1 MAFSTQNRKN
11 EMRPLP
17 MRITQLQFDRLVE
30 ARGRDG
36 MAVQEHVRR
45 ALDLYL
51 DKVERDALRQQ
62 VVIPLDQP
70 PELNDRAAV
79 GGPHEGIADVA
90 ATARELLAKDRAIR
104 ENRPVVRPR

>member
-17 MRITQLQFDRLVE
+17 MRITQLQFDRLVG
-30 ARGRDG
+30 ARERDG

-51 DKVERDALRQQ
+51 DKVERTPRPAPEGDTPTANGQITPTP
-62 VVIPLDQP
+62 VP
-70 PELNDRAAV
+70 PSAA
-79 GGPHEGIADVA
+79 AD
-90 ATARELLAKDRAIR
+90 TLASLG
-104 ENRPVVRPR
+104 RPVVRPR